1 MSLTGLIDV
10 VVEDP
15 QLRAALDYVTL
26 PGGGD
31 ADLIAPP
38 ALRPVLI
45 AALATGAADG
55 TSAID
60 VGTTGAAGTGT
71 SAASGRPFILAI
83 TATAREA
90 EDLTDAL
97 GSLLPDP
104 QGAGYFPAWETLPHE
119 RLSPRSDTSG
129 RRLAVLRRVVH
140 PDANDPKSGP
150 LQVVATPIRSVLQP
164 LVGGLG
170 QLEPV
175 RLDLGDNADLEDVV
189 TRLVEI
195 GYARV
200 DLVTNRGEIAVRG
213 GILDVFPPT
222 EEHPLRVEF
231 FGSEI
236 EEIRPF
242 KAADQRSLGTLAES
256 LWAPPCRE
264 LLLTPTVRHRAK
276 QLASEYPGLGEVL
289 GKIADGI
296 TVEGMEA
303 FAPLLAD
310 RMELL
315 LDALPPGALVVACDP
330 ERIRTRAAD
339 LVRTSQ
345 EFLEASW
352 VNAAAGAEIPIDL
365 GGAAFRPITDV
376 RAAAAA
382 LGIKWWTITPFAA
395 EDPFSAE
402 DPHAADGPHPA
413 QDLETLKAATTRAA
427 RSSRPEPDQAPGG
440 SEDESAGESP
450 VPAGRELDPADP
462 LAVPG
467 WLGQA
472 AAARRSAQSGPSTD
486 STALPGRGEAGG
498 DRGGSGGAGTAA
510 DGVAGVFRG
519 DSGEAGAAG
528 AGEVGAV
535 SGDSRT
541 SGPAATSPA
550 ARPGLGY
557 DAVGLPGS
565 GLTGPGAGGPSTPW
579 AASAELDSDGREPFW
594 IRASVATAYHGDT
607 VKVISDV
614 RGWLADRWRVVL
626 VTEGHGPA
634 HRLAELLRGAE
645 LGART
650 ADLDAAP
657 EPSVAVVAT
666 GELAAGFIWPGL
678 KLAVLSETD
687 LAGQRGGGSRDR
699 TRMPSRR
706 RGGIDP
712 LQLTPGDYIVHSQ
725 HGVGRYLEMTSRTIQ
740 GATREY
746 LVIEY
751 APSKRG
757 QPPDRL
763 YLPTD
768 QLDEVTRYSGGEA
781 PSLHRLG
788 GADWAKTKGRARK
801 AVREIAAQLIRLYS
815 ARVASPGYAF
825 EPDSPWQ
832 RELEDAFPY
841 AETPDQLAAIDEIKQ
856 DMEKSIPMD
865 RLVCGDVGY
874 GKTELAVRA
883 AFKAVQDGKQV
894 AVLVPTT
901 LLVQQHMET
910 FGERYGPFP
919 VVLRAMS
926 RFQSNGEVSATQAGL
941 ADGTVDVVIGTHR
954 LLSPETRFKD
964 LGLIII
970 DEEQR
975 FGVEH
980 KEYLK
985 SMRTQVDV
993 LSMSATPIPRTLEM
1007 GIAGIR
1013 EMSTILTPPEE
1024 RHPVLTFVGPYDE
1037 KQIAAAVRRELL
1049 RDGQTFFVH
1058 NRVSSIGKVAAR
1070 LAELVPEARVVVA
1083 HGQMNEHTLEKIMVD
1098 FWNRES
1104 DVLVCTT
1111 IVESGLD
1118 IPNANTLIVDRADMY
1133 GLSQLHQLRGR
1144 VGRSRERGYAYFL
1157 FPPEKPLTETAHERL
1172 ATVAQHT
1179 EMGAGMFVAMKDLE
1193 IRGAGNLLGGEQ
1205 SGHIAGVGFDLYVRM
1220 IGEAVHEM
1228 RGDGAAERPEVRVE
1242 LPVDAHIPHDY
1253 VPGER
1258 LRLEAYTAIAAIDS
1272 DADLKA
1278 VLEELTD
1285 RFGAP
1290 PTAVLNLLEVAR
1302 LRFRA
1307 RAAGLTDI
1315 AQQGNHI
1322 RFAPVELPES
1332 RQMRAQR
1339 LYPRTLLKPA
1349 VRTMLVPVPK
1359 VGSRQAKREAG
1370 SGRLNASAGSASP
1383 LAAPALRDGELLAW
1397 CEELVEQVFGDQL
1410 AGPQQA

>member
-1 MSLTGLIDV
+1 MSLSGLLGTV
-10 VVEDP
+10 AEDP
-15 QLRAALDYVTL
+15 QLRHALDYVGQ
-26 PGGGD
+26 PGAGD

-38 ALRPVLI
+38 ALRPVLV
-45 AALATGAADG
+45 AALAGMSETGQASKDQ
-55 TSAID
+55 
-60 VGTTGAAGTGT
+60 AGNDQGNP
-71 SAASGRPFILAI
+71 GEPRFVLAI

-90 EDLTDAL
+90 EDLTSAL
-97 GSLLPDP
+97 TSLLPDP
-104 QGAGYFPAWETLPHE
+104 HAAEYFPAWETLPHE

-129 RRLAVLRRVVH
+129 RRLAVLRRLARPEH
-140 PDANDPKSGP
+140 GDPRSGP

-175 RLDLGDNADLEDVV
+175 RLDQGKQAELEGVV

-213 GILDVFPPT
+213 GILDIFPPT

-242 KAADQRSLGTLAES
+242 RAADQRSLGTSAES

-264 LLLTPTVRHRAK
+264 LLLTPGVRHRAK

-289 GKIADGI
+289 GKLADGI

-315 LDALPPGALVVACDP
+315 LDSLPHGAIVVACDP
-330 ERIRTRAAD
+330 ERIRARAAD

-352 VNAAAGAEIPIDL
+352 INAAAGAEVPIDL
-365 GGAAFRPITDV
+365 GGAAFRPITEV
-376 RAAAAA
+376 RAAASD
-382 LGIKWWTITPFAA
+382 LGIRWWTITPFGT
-395 EDPFSAE
+395 EDP
-402 DPHAADGPHPA
+402 AAVTGLTA
-413 QDLETLKAATTRAA
+413 
-427 RSSRPEPDQAPGG
+427 G
-440 SEDESAGESP
+440 S
-450 VPAGRELDPADP
+450 
-462 LAVPG
+462 
-467 WLGQA
+467 
-472 AAARRSAQSGPSTD
+472 
-486 STALPGRGEAGG
+486 
-498 DRGGSGGAGTAA
+498 
-510 DGVAGVFRG
+510 
-519 DSGEAGAAG
+519 
-528 AGEVGAV
+528 
-535 SGDSRT
+535 
-541 SGPAATSPA
+541 
-550 ARPGLGY
+550 PGLGAVTRAETAWN
-557 DAVGLPGS
+557 DAGRATARSAAGDE
-565 GLTGPGAGGPSTPW
+565 GAENY
-579 AASAELDSDGREPFW
+579 ADLDESDGRESFR
-594 IRASVATAYHGDT
+594 ILASPATAYHGDT
-607 VKVISDV
+607 SRVISDV
-614 RGWLADRWRVVL
+614 RDWLTSGWRVAL

-634 HRLAELLRGAE
+634 QRLAEILRGE
-645 LGART
+645 NLGAR
-650 ADLDAAP
+650 AGDLAGPP
-657 EPSVAVVAT
+657 EAGVAIVAT
-666 GELAAGFIWPGL
+666 GLLDSGFVWPQI
-678 KLAVLSETD
+678 KLAVLGEDDIS
-687 LAGQRGGGSRDR
+687 GQRAGGRDR
-699 TRMPSRR
+699 SRMPSRR

-712 LQLTPGDYIVHSQ
+712 LQLTPGDYVVHSQ

-825 EPDSPWQ
+825 GQDSPWQ

-841 AETPDQLAAIDEIKQ
+841 IETPDQLGAIDEIKR
-856 DMEKSIPMD
+856 DMEKAVPMD
-865 RLVCGDVGY
+865 RLICGDVGY

-901 LLVQQHMET
+901 LLVQQHIQT

-919 VVLRAMS
+919 VELRAMS
-926 RFQSNGEVSATQAGL
+926 RFQSDAEVAETQVGL
-941 ADGTVDVVIGTHR
+941 AAGTVDVVIGTHR
-954 LLSPETRFKD
+954 LLSPETRFKN

-985 SMRTQVDV
+985 AMRTQVDV

-1007 GIAGIR
+1007 GVAGIR

-1037 KQIAAAVRRELL
+1037 KQIAAAIRRELL

-1058 NRVSSIGKVAAR
+1058 NRVASIGRVAAR
-1070 LAELVPEARVVVA
+1070 VSELVPEARVAVA
-1083 HGQMNEHTLEKIMVD
+1083 HGQMNEHTLERIMID
-1098 FWNRES
+1098 FWDKKY

-1118 IPNANTLIVDRADMY
+1118 IPNANTLVVDRADAY

-1179 EMGAGMFVAMKDLE
+1179 EIGAGMFVAMKDLE

-1220 IGEAVHEM
+1220 IGEAVSEM
-1228 RGDGAAERPEVRVE
+1228 KGDGPAERAEVRVE

-1253 VPGER
+1253 VAGER
-1258 LRLEAYTAIAAIDS
+1258 LRLEAYTSIAAIDS
-1272 DADLKA
+1272 DPDIAA
-1278 VLEELTD
+1278 VTDELTD
-1285 RFGAP
+1285 RYGP
-1290 PTAVLNLLEVAR
+1290 PPRAVQNLLQVAR
-1302 LRFRA
+1302 LRAKA
-1307 RAAGLTDI
+1307 RRAGLTDI
-1315 AQQGNHI
+1315 TQQGNHI

-1332 RQMRAQR
+1332 REVRVHR
-1339 LYPRTLLKPA
+1339 LYPRTLIKPA

-1359 VGSRQAKREAG
+1359 AGPGPGSRGGPG
-1370 SGRLNASAGSASP
+1370 SGRSGASSGSVTPLGAPSLRDTELLTWCEQFLDAIFGEELASQQAGAAAGSEPPGGQRAGQRQ
-1383 LAAPALRDGELLAW
+1383 ADG
-1397 CEELVEQVFGDQL
+1397 
-1410 AGPQQA
+1410 